1 MKRSPGL
8 PLRLPWA
15 GGQNRCAVSQS
26 ESFALADALHKLC
39 YNQRVRNTPLPPT
52 EKRKQFELRALGLRD
67 FAGVTN
73 EQALDPF
80 ALAGFAKLLVVDF
93 DRIQGLSPESRAHLL
108 GDATDEWSG
117 GACSQPL
124 PNGWRIVIL
133 NPAHGSSRNRA
144 TLMEEVAHVFLG
156 HKPNRLAA
164 IVDPISPSPLR
175 RGSRGRVPG
184 DASRP
189 LPQALSHRRGAKE
202 QSSDSTK
209 QPHGRVLAREYNHSD
224 EEAAYA
230 IGAAALVPYAALR
243 RMVIEGR
250 SGNEIARRFGV
261 SRQLAEYRIKV
272 THLWSEH
279 KRAFG
284 LTH

>member
-1 MKRSPGL
+1 MP
-8 PLRLPWA
+8 A
-15 GGQNRCAVSQS
+15 
-26 ESFALADALHKLC
+26 
-39 YNQRVRNTPLPPT
+39 T

-67 FAGVTN
+67 FAGVRN

-80 ALAGFAKLLVVDF
+80 ALARFARLLVVDF

-108 GDATDEWSG
+108 GDAADEWSG

-124 PNGWRIVIL
+124 PNGWRLVIL
-133 NPAHGSSRNRA
+133 NPAHGPSRNRA

-156 HKPNRLAA
+156 HQPNRLAA
-164 IVDPISPSPLR
+164 VGRNPTVRDGARASKIV
-175 RGSRGRVPG
+175 
-184 DASRP
+184 
-189 LPQALSHRRGAKE
+189 
-202 QSSDSTK
+202 
-209 QPHGRVLAREYNHSD
+209 AREYNHAD

-250 SGNEIARRFGV
+250 NGSEIARRFGV

-272 THLWSEH
+272 THLWPEY
-279 KRAFG
+279 KRRFG

>member
-1 MKRSPGL
+1 M
-8 PLRLPWA
+8 
-15 GGQNRCAVSQS
+15 
-26 ESFALADALHKLC
+26 
-39 YNQRVRNTPLPPT
+39 RNLPLPPT

-67 FAGVTN
+67 FAGVAS

-80 ALAGFAKLLVVDF
+80 ALARLARLLVVDF

-133 NPAHGSSRNRA
+133 NPAHGPPRNRA

-156 HKPNRLAA
+156 HQPNRLAA
-164 IVDPISPSPLR
+164 LAGDDWDDKSKSRKIV
-175 RGSRGRVPG
+175 
-184 DASRP
+184 
-189 LPQALSHRRGAKE
+189 
-202 QSSDSTK
+202 
-209 QPHGRVLAREYNHSD
+209 AREYNHAD

-250 SGNEIARRFGV
+250 SGNDIGRRFGV

-272 THLWSEH
+272 THLWPEYKRVSASRAEH
-279 KRAFG
+279 V
-284 LTH
+284 